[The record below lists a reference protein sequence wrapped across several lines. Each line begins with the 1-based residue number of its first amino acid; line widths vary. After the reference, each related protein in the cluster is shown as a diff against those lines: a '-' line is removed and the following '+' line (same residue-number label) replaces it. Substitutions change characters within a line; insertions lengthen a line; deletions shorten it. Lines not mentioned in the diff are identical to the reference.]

1 MKMRDSVRW
10 LPIGALTAA
19 VLIGG
24 GTAFALFAPQSR
36 RGDSLGVADLE
47 LRAETAVSRGL
58 EYLKSHQQADGSW
71 RDIIGRKVHTKYQGT
86 DGKHVGVTALA
97 CMAFLANGSLP
108 GRGKYGEQ
116 IERGLEF
123 ILGHVEPNGYIT
135 NESSRMYSH
144 AFATLFLA
152 EIYGMTGMER
162 VEDAL
167 KSAINLIVHAQN
179 PQGGWRYQP
188 GAPDAD
194 MSITVCQVMALRAA
208 QNAGVHVPKRT
219 IDEAIRYV
227 NNSYRADEG
236 GGFTYQIEDGMA
248 SRVTLALTA
257 AGVTALYGAG
267 VYDDPRIENGLE
279 YIQRNLPSFTRNYG
293 GPRQRFDYYY
303 GIYYATQAAFQRG
316 GDYWDRYQKQ
326 VWADLLRQQDA
337 RTNCWEDLVGRNYAT
352 AVACVVLQIPRQYLP
367 IFER

>member
-1 MKMRDSVRW
+1 MS
-10 LPIGALTAA
+10 T
-19 VLIGG
+19 
-24 GTAFALFAPQSR
+24 
-36 RGDSLGVADLE
+36 
-47 LRAETAVSRGL
+47 
-58 EYLKSHQQADGSW
+58 KSHQQADGSW
-71 RDIIGRKVHTKYQGT
+71 RDVGRKVHTQYQGT

-123 ILGHVEPNGYIT
+123 ILAHVEPNGYIT

-162 VEDAL
+162 VEDGL

-219 IDEAIRYV
+219 IDDAIRYV
-227 NNSYRADEG
+227 NNSYRVEEG
-236 GGFTYQIEDGMA
+236 GGFTYQIDDGMQ

-267 VYDDPRIENGLE
+267 VYDDSRIENGLE
-279 YIQRNLPSFTRNYG
+279 YIQRNLPAFTRNHG
-293 GPRQRFDYYY
+293 GPRQR
-303 GIYYATQAAFQRG
+303 RLLL
-316 GDYWDRYQKQ
+316 W
-326 VWADLLRQQDA
+326 DLLRDA
-337 RTNCWEDLVGRNYAT
+337 SGVSARRRLLGALSETSVGRFAAAARRAHNGRLSA
-352 AVACVVLQIPRQYLP
+352 QIMRPRSRVSFQFHELADL
-367 IFER
+367 